1 MFIIHISS
9 FKLFVSRSKILR
21 MGWIAAK
28 KSPSVVLLMS
38 GQPLTFRHLHFI
50 LRNDNLLAIMHDALT
65 DVRRHRDI
73 ASAESI
79 QFSIITSG
87 MDHDDSASWPRF
99 VDQFCLLPDNPFNAA
114 WMSGFKGLL
123 KVAKKSVRAH
133 HRQVGN
139 IPNPPRGEN

>member
-79 QFSIITSG
+79 QFSIITSS

-114 WMSGFKGLL
+114 
-123 KVAKKSVRAH
+123 
-133 HRQVGN
+133 
-139 IPNPPRGEN
+139 